1 MSHLTCVK
9 VLSVEDAEACF
20 TAICEEAMAGEVIR
34 LRLAGG
40 GLLELTPVV
49 TIPKITPLSEQE
61 LANSYLDEDW
71 AAFENHCGKASD

>member
-1 MSHLTCVK
+1 VK

-49 TIPKITPLSEQE
+49 TIPKITPLSDQE
-61 LANSYLDEDW
+61 LAKSYLDEEW
-71 AAFENHCGKASD
+71 AAFEKHCGKTSE